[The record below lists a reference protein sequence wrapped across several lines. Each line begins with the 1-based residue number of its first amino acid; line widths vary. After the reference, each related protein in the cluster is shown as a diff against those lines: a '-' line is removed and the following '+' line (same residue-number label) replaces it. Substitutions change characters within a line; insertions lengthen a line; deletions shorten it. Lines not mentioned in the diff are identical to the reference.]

1 MAKQKPKGVWDDI
14 IGLMVKAARTAKKEP
29 LNRKSVN
36 LHGSPQL
43 GLKQIDP
50 NYGMEDIPYLP
61 YDSPAVWTQRI
72 PEKISRKDL
81 EDILKTASNF
91 AEGNTRSEAFPEG
104 TGAIYGA
111 ALPEWDLYDGGW
123 ENWAATTKPV
133 KTKKEITL
141 AGKTKQ
147 QKMKELEKYLRR
159 QGIRIK

>member
-14 IGLMVKAARTAKKEP
+14 IGLMVKAGRTAKKEP
-29 LNRKSVN
+29 LKRKSVN

-50 NYGMEDIPYLP
+50 MWGMEDIPYLP
-61 YDSPAVWTQRI
+61 YDAPAVWTQKV

-81 EDILKTASNF
+81 EDILKMAENF
-91 AEGNTRSEAFPEG
+91 AEGNTRAKALPEG

-111 ALPEWDLYDGGW
+111 AVPEYNLFDGGYQ
-123 ENWAATTKPV
+123 NWAATTKPIR
-133 KTKKEITL
+133 TKKEITL

-147 QKMKELEKYLRR
+147 QKMKELEKYLVR